1 MRVILTAILLL
12 LIFNGCSSQ
21 KVVVK
26 KELLCYDLQ
35 EIDSSNDVQIRVYKD
50 DLELFEARS
59 YELKSIIEFHNRQV
73 QKYKL
78 ECEKW

>member
-1 MRVILTAILLL
+1 MKLILTAILLL
-12 LIFNGCSSQ
+12 LIFNGCSSK

-35 EIDSSNDVQIRVYKD
+35 EVVSSEDVKVRVYKD

-59 YELKSIIEFHNRQV
+59 YELKSIIEFHNKQI

-78 ECEKW
+78 ECGK

>member
-1 MRVILTAILLL
+1 MKIILTAILLL
-12 LIFNGCSSQ
+12 LIFNGCCSSQ

-35 EIDSSNDVQIRVYKD
+35 DVTIGDDVQIRVYKD

-59 YELKSIIEFHNRQV
+59 YEFKSIIEFHNKQI

-78 ECEKW
+78 ECKK